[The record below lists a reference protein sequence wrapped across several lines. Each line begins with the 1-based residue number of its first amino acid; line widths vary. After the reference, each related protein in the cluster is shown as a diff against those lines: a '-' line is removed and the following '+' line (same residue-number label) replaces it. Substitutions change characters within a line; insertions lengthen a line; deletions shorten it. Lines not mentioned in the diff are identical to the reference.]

1 MKINFILPFT
11 GLTGGIRVDFIYC
24 NYLVSRGYDVTCYV
38 PMIAYKFNHN
48 LFQRIKASVGNTLK
62 RGTEVKW
69 FDCNFKIK
77 LVPKINDFFVRDA
90 DFTIATAWPTAY
102 DVYNLNSLK
111 GKKVYLIQGYEI
123 WSGNKEEVDGSYELD
138 LNRIVITNNLK
149 KIFVDKFSVESYVIY
164 NGLEESEYII
174 SDKKLNCKKTIM
186 MLYNDDPIKG
196 SKEGIEILNNIYE
209 KYNIR
214 VILFGVKKGKDIP
227 DNFEFYENPSRE
239 KLMKLYRE
247 SDIYL
252 FTSKHESW
260 GLPAIEAMANKCA
273 VVGNRVGF
281 LNEIAKD
288 EKEAL
293 IIDNFDYK
301 LMCEKVE
308 NLLNDDEKLKSLQN
322 NGYKLARNFRWK
334 DSFNKFEEYLKN
346 I

>member
-24 NYLVSRGYDVTCYV
+24 NYLVSRGYDITCYV
-38 PMIAYKFNHN
+38 PMIAYKFNNN
-48 LFQRIKASVGNTLK
+48 LFQRIKASVGNTVK
-62 RGTEVKW
+62 RGTKVNW

-77 LVPKINDFFVRDA
+77 LVPKINDFFIRDA

-102 DVYNLNSLK
+102 DVYKLSDKK
-111 GKKVYLIQGYEI
+111 GKKIYLIQDYEI
-123 WSGNKEEVDGSYELD
+123 WSGKKEDVDGSYRLD
-138 LNRIVITNNLK
+138 LNRLIVTKTLK
-149 KIFVDKFSVESYVIY
+149 ELLEDKFKVESKVIY
-164 NGLEESEYII
+164 NGLSDSEFIKE
-174 SDKKLNCKKTIM
+174 DKKLNNRKTIL
-186 MLYNDDPIKG
+186 MLYNTDLRKG

-334 DSFNKFEEYLKN
+334 DSFNKFEECLKN

>member
-24 NYLVSRGYDVTCYV
+24 NYLVSIGYDVTCYV
-38 PMIAYKFNHN
+38 PMIAYKFNYN
-48 LFQRIKASVGNTLK
+48 FFQRIKASVGNTLK

-123 WSGNKEEVDGSYELD
+123 WSGNKEEVDGSYELE

-149 KIFVDKFSVESYVIY
+149 KILLDKFSVESHVIY

-196 SKEGIEILNNIYE
+196 SKEGIKILNNLYE

-214 VILFGVKKGKDIP
+214 VVLFGVKRGKDIP
-227 DNFEFYENPSRE
+227 NNFEFYENPSRE
-239 KLMKLYRE
+239 KLMNLYRE

-281 LNEIAKD
+281 LNEIAKN

-308 NLLNDDEKLKSLQN
+308 NLLNNDEKLKLLQN

-334 DSFNKFEEYLKN
+334 DSFSKFEEYLKN